1 MRKKFLLYLSIIL
14 TCNILISAYFLLTIK
29 SKDEKINLILSN
41 QKVQNFEGSEKTLI
55 FSHSIQNSFL
65 NNNLINNILLIFIFL
80 INILF
85 LLYFAKYFFYINKI
99 NDINKHLN
107 EKMSLINLFKKF
119 LSHDIRKPLNLSKML
134 ISATQEQKA
143 KPLLDNISNEV
154 EKSIK
159 KVEDFCDS
167 FLIHC
172 NTIDFRTQD
181 INLEELNFFLQD
193 KLSEE
198 KNLIFKKN
206 YSNNT
211 IIKVNKVYLE
221 RAIKS
226 LLSFLKAKATEYN
239 FYLSTN
245 NNKST
250 FINIIFQLL
259 DKESLSIIENF
270 KKSYDSDFEF
280 LIIKSL
286 FTKNNCN
293 LIINLNEGIIEFN
306 IFIKNS

>member
-181 INLEELNFFLQD
+181 INLEELNIFLQD

>member
-65 NNNLINNILLIFIFL
+65 NNKLINNILLIFIFL

-181 INLEELNFFLQD
+181 INLEELNNFLQD